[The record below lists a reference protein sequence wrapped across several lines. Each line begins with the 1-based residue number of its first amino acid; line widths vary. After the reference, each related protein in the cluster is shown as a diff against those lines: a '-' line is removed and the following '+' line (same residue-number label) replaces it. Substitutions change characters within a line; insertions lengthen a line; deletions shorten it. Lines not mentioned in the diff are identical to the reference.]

1 VAAQGERPPRETAAT
16 EAEISIGV
24 ATSPE
29 TVMIGEAEAKAVA
42 TGGLEVV
49 EGAETAGTAESEVPH
64 ALAPAEGRV
73 EIGVACLVPKQIKQN
88 PDRGVMDRSTED
100 WLWIGFQLVG
110 G

>member
-1 VAAQGERPPRETAAT
+1 MAAQGERRPRETAAT

-73 EIGVACLVPKQIKQN
+73 EIGVA
-88 PDRGVMDRSTED
+88 
-100 WLWIGFQLVG
+100 IGFVRNATAITLPGATIASVAAPRSRKAIIR
-110 G
+110 